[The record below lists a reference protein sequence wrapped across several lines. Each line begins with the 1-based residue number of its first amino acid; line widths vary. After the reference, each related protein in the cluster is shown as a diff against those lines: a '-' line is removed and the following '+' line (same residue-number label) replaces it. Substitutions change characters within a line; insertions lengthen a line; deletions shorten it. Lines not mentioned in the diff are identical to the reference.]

1 MPLICERCGGAGCIE
16 SGGELRSLRKSRRK
30 TLEVVARKMGIS
42 ASKLSDLEN
51 DRREWD
57 FHLVKSYRRA
67 VR

>member
-1 MPLICERCGGAGCIE
+1 
-16 SGGELRSLRKSRRK
+16 
-30 TLEVVARKMGIS
+30 VVARKMGIS